1 MLARQAKCLLT
12 ILRKENSKMMKIQ
25 FSTSNAAF
33 EEYGTEYQLECIFER
48 ILQRIKNGES
58 EGKIQDINGN
68 NIGQWS
74 ID

>member
-1 MLARQAKCLLT
+1 
-12 ILRKENSKMMKIQ
+12 MMKIQ

-58 EGKIQDINGN
+58 SGKIQDINGN

-74 ID
+74 IN